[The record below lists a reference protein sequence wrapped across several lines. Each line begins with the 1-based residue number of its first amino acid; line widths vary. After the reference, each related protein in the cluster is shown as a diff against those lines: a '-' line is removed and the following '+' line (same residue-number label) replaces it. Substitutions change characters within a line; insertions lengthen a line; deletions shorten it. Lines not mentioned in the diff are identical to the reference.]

1 MDTIRSIK
9 SVFTN
14 KPVIEGAGVHLRRV
28 FGYHETP
35 QFDPFLLLDDFHSSE
50 PEKYIQGFPWHP
62 HRGIE
67 TITYVIKG
75 TVEHGDSM
83 GNSGTIQSGDVQ
95 WMTAG
100 NGIIHQEMPDGDEQ
114 GLLWGLQLWA
124 NLPASHKMMPPRYQE
139 IVSSDIPVHSNAE
152 GSEIRVIAGEYLGH
166 KGPVTDIMIEPE
178 YFDISLSTN
187 RDFVHTVPLYHTCFI
202 YILEGEITLGTKTDT
217 IYTTGQVLLLN
228 YGETVQ
234 AAAKEKGARCV
245 FASGK
250 PLGESIAWRG
260 PIVMNT
266 QEEIRKAFSDLDH
279 GTFIK
284 NNKNQNLS

>member
-1 MDTIRSIK
+1 MNTMRRIK
-9 SVFTN
+9 SVLSN

-50 PEKYIQGFPWHP
+50 PDKYLQGFPWHP

-67 TITYVIKG
+67 TITYMIRG
-75 TVEHGDSM
+75 SVEHGDSM
-83 GNSGTIQSGDVQ
+83 GNNGTIQSGDVQ

-100 NGIIHQEMPDGDEQ
+100 NGIIHQEMPDGDEN
-114 GLLWGLQLWA
+114 GLLWGLQLWV
-124 NLPASHKMMPPRYQE
+124 NLPSSYKMIPPRYQE
-139 IVSSDIPVHSNAE
+139 FISSDIPVFTDGD
-152 GSEIRVIAGEYLGH
+152 GSEFRIISGEFH
-166 KGPVTDIMIEPE
+166 DRKGPVTDIMIEPDF
-178 YFDISLSTN
+178 FDISLTPNNLFS
-187 RDFVHTVPLYHTCFI
+187 HKVPVYHTCFV
-202 YILEGEITLGTKTDT
+202 YILEGEITLGSQTGT
-217 IYTTGQVLLLN
+217 IYSSGQILLLDH
-228 YGETVQ
+228 GESVQ
-234 AAAKEKGARCV
+234 AAAKENGARFV

-266 QEEIRKAFSDLDH
+266 QEELRKAFSDLDN

-284 NNKNQNLS
+284 KS